1 MPRLTR
7 YFIKTAL
14 IYLAAALLL
23 GLLLAARST
32 IELPPELLALSPVYF
47 HLFMVGWVMEL
58 IFGML
63 FWMLP
68 KYSKEK
74 PRGHER
80 LAWAAYWL
88 INAGLILRVIGEPL
102 NAVQAD
108 LGMGWTLALSALLQL
123 IGGWAF
129 IVAAWPRVK
138 AR

>member
-14 IYLAAALLL
+14 IYLAVAMLL
-23 GLLLAARST
+23 GLLLVLRSAVD
-32 IELPPELLALSPVYF
+32 LPPELLALSPVFF
-47 HLFMVGWVMEL
+47 HLFMVGWVTQL

-68 KYSKEK
+68 KYSREK
-74 PRGHER
+74 PRGHEQ
-80 LAWAAYWL
+80 LAWAAYIL
-88 INAGLILRVIGEPL
+88 INTGLILRVIGEPL
-102 NAVQAD
+102 NAVRSD
-108 LGMGWTLALSALLQL
+108 LGAGWLLALSALLQL

-129 IVAAWPRVK
+129 VAAVWPRVK

>member
-14 IYLAAALLL
+14 VYLAVAVAI

-32 IELPPELLALSPVYF
+32 VELPPELLALTPVYF
-47 HLFMVGWVMEL
+47 HLFMVGWVMQL

-68 KYSKEK
+68 KYSRER
-74 PRGHER
+74 PRGPER
-80 LAWAAYWL
+80 LAWAAYVL
-88 INAGLILRVIGEPL
+88 INTGLILRVIGEPL
-102 NAVQAD
+102 VAVRSD
-108 LGMGWTLALSALLQL
+108 LGAGWLLVLSALLQL

-129 IVAAWPRVK
+129 IAAVWPRVK

>member
-14 IYLAAALLL
+14 VYLAAAMLL
-23 GLLLAARST
+23 GLLLALRAT
-32 IELPPELLALSPVYF
+32 VDLPAELLALSPVYF
-47 HLFMVGWVMEL
+47 HLFMVGWVMQL

-68 KYSKEK
+68 KYSRER
-74 PRGHER
+74 PRGPER
-80 LAWAAYWL
+80 LAWAAYVL
-88 INAGLILRVIGEPL
+88 INTGLILRVIGEPFV
-102 NAVQAD
+102 AVRSD
-108 LGMGWTLALSALLQL
+108 LGAGWLLVLSALLQL

-129 IVAAWPRVK
+129 IAAVWPRVK